1 MSVSIQ
7 TGDILSARVWT
18 SANAQAA
25 VNTYNYACITLTGGG
40 VTDQDFANAF
50 DTIAANLY
58 GPLVTPQV
66 TYDGVQVYFLKRT
79 PMVLP
84 NPVKSVASAGPGTAG
99 GSILPLQTA
108 GILKY
113 NTNLRGPAGRGRVYL
128 PFIASSFL
136 TTLGEPTTA
145 YDVLVNSFCSVLL
158 SPLVVTNGASTATLV
173 WSLVRRELLPA
184 PPSST
189 EIVFAESAAKFGVMH
204 KRGDYGRL
212 NVSPI

>member
-7 TGDILSARVWT
+7 TGDILSARAWL

-25 VNTYNYACITLTGGG
+25 VNTYNFTCITLSGGG
-40 VTDQDFANAF
+40 VTDQDFANSI

-66 TYDGVQVYFLKRT
+66 TYNGIQVYFLKRT

-84 NPVKSVASAGPGTAG
+84 NPVKSVSSAGPGTAG

-128 PFIASSFL
+128 PFISSSFL

-145 YDVLVNSFCSVLL
+145 FDVLVNSFCSAMLP
-158 SPLVVTNGASTATLV
+158 PLVVTNGASTATLV
-173 WSLVRRELLPA
+173 WSLVRKELLPA